1 MYKKHTN
8 NDDIE
13 IIINTNKKFKLEK
26 MDNINNLNLVFKE
39 NQSVVKYNSLNDCS
53 FVKLKIL

>member
-13 IIINTNKKFKLEK
+13 IIININKKFKLEK
-26 MDNINNLNLVFKE
+26 MDNINNLNFIFNKS
-39 NQSVVKYNSLNDCS
+39 QSVVKYNSLNDCS
-53 FVKLKIL
+53 FVKLRIL